1 MYMSKPLLCLAL
13 LGAMLGHGM
22 GTARAVE
29 AVAGEDA
36 SPAALEALRATALR
50 PLIVERQ
57 SYLPMFERA
66 YAAYPALPAGSLEA
80 IAYAQTGWRNV
91 EPHKEDPGHA
101 HMPLAYGVM
110 GLYQGGGFDDQV
122 AEGARLIGLDA
133 VRVASDPEAN
143 ILAAAALLD
152 RAWREAGSAS
162 KSARGDD
169 ARLAEAL
176 QRYAGFGKGDSNIQ
190 SYARESF
197 AYAALDGIQRGVRE
211 EGVVIAQRKVD
222 MEKAFAPERLRLL
235 KAPLLTMNHD
245 LDLIVAGDAAP
256 APEAAPKNGTAA
268 VTPKASVD
276 FGEAIWNPASSSNY
290 STAGNGASAVIL
302 HTMEGSYAGAI
313 SWFKNPS
320 AQVSAHYCLR
330 KSDGQI
336 TQMVREVHQAW
347 HAGYHNHY
355 TIGLEHDG
363 YASDPGN
370 WSSAMVNASARLV
383 RSICARRGVNCASA
397 WKGPGYNHWN
407 VVPDS
412 VRIKG
417 HGMLTNNSNRY
428 DPGQY
433 FPWANYYSLLN
444 GGAPPAAPASTR
456 YWVDTWSNAPGFGSP
471 TSTTQTGTLYQGT
484 SYVYC
489 KTWGREV
496 RSGSSFNR
504 WWLKTDLDV
513 GPGNQYVSAYYL
525 SRWGNDEAR
534 DNDGYDLPRC
544 EVLPYGKIG
553 EKWHAMGGVRSVLG
567 VPKLAEMA
575 ANGGGRFQE
584 FNNGIILWHART
596 GAFAVRGAILQQF
609 WATGNEARWGYPLMD
624 ELDAAKSPTT
634 GQQGRY
640 QYLEKGLFLWTP
652 STGAHAVYGAILTH
666 FENTGRET
674 RYGYPKG
681 EEEAWGSNG
690 RKQVFEK
697 GTFYW
702 TAQQGVWVQ

>member
-1 MYMSKPLLCLAL
+1 MYK
-13 LGAMLGHGM
+13 HVF
-22 GTARAVE
+22 R
-29 AVAGEDA
+29 
-36 SPAALEALRATALR
+36 
-50 PLIVERQ
+50 
-57 SYLPMFERA
+57 
-66 YAAYPALPAGSLEA
+66 
-80 IAYAQTGWRNV
+80 
-91 EPHKEDPGHA
+91 
-101 HMPLAYGVM
+101 
-110 GLYQGGGFDDQV
+110 
-122 AEGARLIGLDA
+122 
-133 VRVASDPEAN
+133 
-143 ILAAAALLD
+143 AALLLLSGWSATLLAAPNFKAPYPCGRTYSYFHHSSEVRQALD
-152 RAWREAGSAS
+152 FTAPAGVPVLASAS
-162 KSARGDD
+162 GTAYRYY
-169 ARLAEAL
+169 EANG
-176 QRYAGFGKGDSNIQ
+176 AGNYVVVDHGGGWKTYYFHLSGFSVNHGAAVAQGQQLGLTGNTGNSFGAHIHYEQLYN
-190 SYARESF
+190 
-197 AYAALDGIQRGVRE
+197 GV
-211 EGVVIAQRKVD
+211 GQVIR
-222 MEKAFAPERLRLL
+222 
-235 KAPLLTMNHD
+235 
-245 LDLIVAGDAAP
+245 I
-256 APEAAPKNGTAA
+256 NGTSLAPYPTYSGTRSLTSDNGCSGNPPPS
-268 VTPKASVD
+268 TP
-276 FGEAIWNPASSSNY
+276 PP
-290 STAGNGASAVIL
+290 TA
-302 HTMEGSYAGAI
+302 
-313 SWFKNPS
+313 
-320 AQVSAHYCLR
+320 
-330 KSDGQI
+330 
-336 TQMVREVHQAW
+336 
-347 HAGYHNHY
+347 
-355 TIGLEHDG
+355 
-363 YASDPGN
+363 
-370 WSSAMVNASARLV
+370 
-383 RSICARRGVNCASA
+383 
-397 WKGPGYNHWN
+397 
-407 VVPDS
+407 
-412 VRIKG
+412 
-417 HGMLTNNSNRY
+417 
-428 DPGQY
+428 
-433 FPWANYYSLLN
+433 
-444 GGAPPAAPASTR
+444 R

-471 TSTTQTGTLYQGT
+471 TSTTQTGTLYKGT